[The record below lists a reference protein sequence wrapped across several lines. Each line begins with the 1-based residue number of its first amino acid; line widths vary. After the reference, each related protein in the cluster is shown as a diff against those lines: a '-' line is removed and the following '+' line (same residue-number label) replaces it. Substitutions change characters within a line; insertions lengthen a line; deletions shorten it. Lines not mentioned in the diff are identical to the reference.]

1 MAKRK
6 MILDLDTGVDDAL
19 AIAYALADPEVDL
32 IGIVSSY
39 GNNLLDVCAENSLK
53 LLELLGHTDIPV
65 FKGLPHSCTTD
76 HFDVMQVSKDIHG
89 DNGIGD
95 VELPAPSRALEEQSG
110 VDFYIEAAHK
120 YGKNLIIIPTG
131 PMTNLA
137 AALKKDPE
145 IADLI
150 GNVTFMGGALTVE
163 GNVTPVAEA
172 NINQDPKAALIG
184 NVTFMGGALT
194 VEGNVTPVAE
204 ANINQDPKAADE
216 VMKSNLPLT
225 MVGLDVTLR
234 TLLTKN
240 ETKQWRELGTTSGK
254 AFADIT
260 DFYIDAYYNLDIDKR
275 GCALHDPLAV
285 GVSIDPSFVSTISL
299 FMKVVYQEGPY
310 YGRTIGDNA
319 KLNDPNPN
327 VKVAVNVDKER
338 YLKAFMDRLNK
349 LFKEN

>member
-120 YGKNLIIIPTG
+120 YGKDLIIIPTG

-145 IADLI
+145 IAD
-150 GNVTFMGGALTVE
+150 
-163 GNVTPVAEA
+163 
-172 NINQDPKAALIG
+172 LIG

-240 ETKQWRELGTTSGK
+240 ETKQWRELGTASGK
-254 AFADIT
+254 VFADIT

-285 GVSIDPSFVSTISL
+285 GVGIDPSFVSTISL

-327 VKVAVNVDKER
+327 VKVAVNVDKKR

>member
-95 VELPAPSRALEEQSG
+95 VELPTPSRALEEQSG

-120 YGKNLIIIPTG
+120 YGKDLIIIPTG

-145 IADLI
+145 IAD
-150 GNVTFMGGALTVE
+150 
-163 GNVTPVAEA
+163 
-172 NINQDPKAALIG
+172 LIG

-240 ETKQWRELGTTSGK
+240 ETKQWRELGTASGK

-275 GCALHDPLAV
+275 GCALHDLLAV
-285 GVSIDPSFVSTISL
+285 GVGVDPSFVSTISL

>member
-120 YGKNLIIIPTG
+120 YGKDLIIIPTG

-145 IADLI
+145 IAD
-150 GNVTFMGGALTVE
+150 
-163 GNVTPVAEA
+163 
-172 NINQDPKAALIG
+172 LIG

-240 ETKQWRELGTTSGK
+240 ETKQWRELGTASGK
-254 AFADIT
+254 VFADIT

-285 GVSIDPSFVSTISL
+285 GVGIDPSFISTISL
-299 FMKVVYQEGPY
+299 FMKVIYQEGPY

>member
-95 VELPAPSRALEEQSG
+95 VELPTPSRALEEQSG

-120 YGKNLIIIPTG
+120 YGKDLIIIPTG

-145 IADLI
+145 IAD
-150 GNVTFMGGALTVE
+150 
-163 GNVTPVAEA
+163 
-172 NINQDPKAALIG
+172 LIG

-240 ETKQWRELGTTSGK
+240 ETKQWRELGTASGK

-260 DFYIDAYYNLDIDKR
+260 DFYIDA
-275 GCALHDPLAV
+275 
-285 GVSIDPSFVSTISL
+285 
-299 FMKVVYQEGPY
+299 
-310 YGRTIGDNA
+310 
-319 KLNDPNPN
+319 
-327 VKVAVNVDKER
+327 
-338 YLKAFMDRLNK
+338 
-349 LFKEN
+349 

>member
-39 GNNLLDVCAENSLK
+39 GNNLLDVCAGNSLK

-120 YGKNLIIIPTG
+120 YSKDLIIIPTG

-145 IADLI
+145 IA
-150 GNVTFMGGALTVE
+150 N
-163 GNVTPVAEA
+163 
-172 NINQDPKAALIG
+172 LIG

-240 ETKQWRELGTTSGK
+240 ETKQWRELGTASGK

-285 GVSIDPSFVSTISL
+285 GVGIDPSFVSTISL

-319 KLNDPNPN
+319 KLNNPNPN

>member
-65 FKGLPHSCTTD
+65 FKGLPHSCTTE

-120 YGKNLIIIPTG
+120 YGKDLIIIPTG

-145 IADLI
+145 IAD
-150 GNVTFMGGALTVE
+150 
-163 GNVTPVAEA
+163 
-172 NINQDPKAALIG
+172 LIG

-240 ETKQWRELGTTSGK
+240 ETKQWRELGTASGK

-285 GVSIDPSFVSTISL
+285 GVGIDPSFVSTISL

-338 YLKAFMDRLNK
+338 YLTAFMDHLNK

>member
-1 MAKRK
+1 M
-6 MILDLDTGVDDAL
+6 
-19 AIAYALADPEVDL
+19 
-32 IGIVSSY
+32 
-39 GNNLLDVCAENSLK
+39 
-53 LLELLGHTDIPV
+53 ELLGHTDIPV

-120 YGKNLIIIPTG
+120 YGKDLIIIPTG

-145 IADLI
+145 IAD
-150 GNVTFMGGALTVE
+150 
-163 GNVTPVAEA
+163 
-172 NINQDPKAALIG
+172 LIG

-240 ETKQWRELGTTSGK
+240 ETKQWRELGTASGK

-285 GVSIDPSFVSTISL
+285 GVGIDPSFVSTISL

>member
-76 HFDVMQVSKDIHG
+76 HLDVMQVSKDIHG

-120 YGKNLIIIPTG
+120 YGKDLIIIPTG

-145 IADLI
+145 IAD
-150 GNVTFMGGALTVE
+150 
-163 GNVTPVAEA
+163 
-172 NINQDPKAALIG
+172 LIG

-240 ETKQWRELGTTSGK
+240 ETKQWRELGTASGK

-285 GVSIDPSFVSTISL
+285 GVGIDPSFVSTISL

>member
-120 YGKNLIIIPTG
+120 YGKDLIIIPTG

-163 GNVTPVAEA
+163 GNVTPV
-172 NINQDPKAALIG
+172 
-184 NVTFMGGALT
+184 T
-194 VEGNVTPVAE
+194 E

-240 ETKQWRELGTTSGK
+240 ETKQWRELGTASGK

-285 GVSIDPSFVSTISL
+285 GVGIDPSFVSTISL

>member
-120 YGKNLIIIPTG
+120 YSKDLIIIPTG

-145 IADLI
+145 IA
-150 GNVTFMGGALTVE
+150 N
-163 GNVTPVAEA
+163 
-172 NINQDPKAALIG
+172 LIG

-240 ETKQWRELGTTSGK
+240 ETKQWRELGTASGK

-285 GVSIDPSFVSTISL
+285 GVGIDPSFVSTISL

-338 YLKAFMDRLNK
+338 YLKALMDRLNK

>member
-95 VELPAPSRALEEQSG
+95 VELPTPSRALEEQSG

-120 YGKNLIIIPTG
+120 YGKDLIIIPTG

-145 IADLI
+145 IAD
-150 GNVTFMGGALTVE
+150 
-163 GNVTPVAEA
+163 
-172 NINQDPKAALIG
+172 LIG

-240 ETKQWRELGTTSGK
+240 ETKQWRELGTASGK

-275 GCALHDPLAV
+275 GCVLHDPLAV
-285 GVSIDPSFVSTISL
+285 GVGVDPSFVSTISL

>member
-120 YGKNLIIIPTG
+120 YSKDLIIIPTG

-145 IADLI
+145 IA
-150 GNVTFMGGALTVE
+150 N
-163 GNVTPVAEA
+163 
-172 NINQDPKAALIG
+172 LIG

-225 MVGLDVTLR
+225 MVGLDVSLR

-240 ETKQWRELGTTSGK
+240 ETKQWRELGTASGK

-285 GVSIDPSFVSTISL
+285 GVGIDPSFVSTISL

>member
-120 YGKNLIIIPTG
+120 YGKDLIIIPTG

-145 IADLI
+145 IAD
-150 GNVTFMGGALTVE
+150 
-163 GNVTPVAEA
+163 
-172 NINQDPKAALIG
+172 LIG

-240 ETKQWRELGTTSGK
+240 ETKQWRELGTASGK

-285 GVSIDPSFVSTISL
+285 GVGIDPSFVSTISL

-338 YLKAFMDRLNK
+338 YLKAFMDHLDK

>member
-95 VELPAPSRALEEQSG
+95 VELPTPSRALEEQSG

-120 YGKNLIIIPTG
+120 YGKDLIIIPTG

-145 IADLI
+145 IAD
-150 GNVTFMGGALTVE
+150 
-163 GNVTPVAEA
+163 
-172 NINQDPKAALIG
+172 LIG

-240 ETKQWRELGTTSGK
+240 ETKQWRELGTASGK
-254 AFADIT
+254 VFADIT

-285 GVSIDPSFVSTISL
+285 GVGVDPSFVSTISL

>member
-65 FKGLPHSCTTD
+65 FKGLPHSCTTE

-95 VELPAPSRALEEQSG
+95 VELPAPSRAFEEQSG

-120 YGKNLIIIPTG
+120 YGKDLIIIPTG

-145 IADLI
+145 IAD
-150 GNVTFMGGALTVE
+150 
-163 GNVTPVAEA
+163 
-172 NINQDPKAALIG
+172 LIG

-240 ETKQWRELGTTSGK
+240 ETKQWRELGTASGK

-285 GVSIDPSFVSTISL
+285 GVGIDPSFVSTISL

-338 YLKAFMDRLNK
+338 YLKAFMDHLNK

>member
-53 LLELLGHTDIPV
+53 LLELLAHTDIPV

-120 YGKNLIIIPTG
+120 YGKDLIIIPTG

-145 IADLI
+145 IAD
-150 GNVTFMGGALTVE
+150 
-163 GNVTPVAEA
+163 
-172 NINQDPKAALIG
+172 LIG

-240 ETKQWRELGTTSGK
+240 ETKQWRELGTASGK
-254 AFADIT
+254 VFADIT

-285 GVSIDPSFVSTISL
+285 GVGIDPSFVSTISL
-299 FMKVVYQEGPY
+299 FMKVIYQEGPY

>member
-1 MAKRK
+1 MILLKIGGINTMAKRK

-76 HFDVMQVSKDIHG
+76 HFNVMQVSKDIHG

-120 YGKNLIIIPTG
+120 YGKDLIIIPTG

-145 IADLI
+145 IAD
-150 GNVTFMGGALTVE
+150 
-163 GNVTPVAEA
+163 
-172 NINQDPKAALIG
+172 LIG

-240 ETKQWRELGTTSGK
+240 ETKQWRELGTASGK

-285 GVSIDPSFVSTISL
+285 GVGIDPSFVSTISL

>member
-120 YGKNLIIIPTG
+120 YGKDLIIIPTG

-172 NINQDPKAALIG
+172 NINQDPKAA
-184 NVTFMGGALT
+184 
-194 VEGNVTPVAE
+194 
-204 ANINQDPKAADE
+204 DE
-216 VMKSNLPLT
+216 VMQSNLPLT

-240 ETKQWRELGTTSGK
+240 ETKQWRELGTASGK

-285 GVSIDPSFVSTISL
+285 GVGIDPSFVSTISL

>member
-95 VELPAPSRALEEQSG
+95 VELPAPSQALEEQSG

-120 YGKNLIIIPTG
+120 YGKDLIIIPTG

-145 IADLI
+145 IAD
-150 GNVTFMGGALTVE
+150 
-163 GNVTPVAEA
+163 
-172 NINQDPKAALIG
+172 LIG

-240 ETKQWRELGTTSGK
+240 ETKQWRELGTASGK

-285 GVSIDPSFVSTISL
+285 GVGIDPSFVSTISL

-319 KLNDPNPN
+319 KLNDPNPT

>member
-120 YGKNLIIIPTG
+120 YGKDLIIIPTG
-131 PMTNLA
+131 PMTNLG

-145 IADLI
+145 IAD
-150 GNVTFMGGALTVE
+150 
-163 GNVTPVAEA
+163 
-172 NINQDPKAALIG
+172 LIG

-240 ETKQWRELGTTSGK
+240 ETKQWRELGTASGK

-285 GVSIDPSFVSTISL
+285 GVGIDPSFVSTISL

>member
-1 MAKRK
+1 MAKKK

-39 GNNLLDVCAENSLK
+39 GNNTLDVCAENSLK

-65 FKGLPHSCTTD
+65 FKGLPHSCTSD

-89 DNGIGD
+89 NNGIGE
-95 VELPAPSRALEEQSG
+95 VELPAPKRAIEEESG
-110 VDFYIEAAHK
+110 VDFFIDAAHK
-120 YGKNLIIIPTG
+120 YGKDLIIIPTG

-145 IADLI
+145 IANLI
-150 GNVTFMGGALTVE
+150 GNVTFMGGALTVD
-163 GNVTPVAEA
+163 GNVTPAAEA
-172 NINQDPKAALIG
+172 NINQDAKA
-184 NVTFMGGALT
+184 T
-194 VEGNVTPVAE
+194 
-204 ANINQDPKAADE
+204 DE
-216 VMKSNLPLT
+216 VFKSGLPLT

-234 TLLTKN
+234 TLLTKK
-240 ETKQWRELGTTSGK
+240 ETQQWRELGTTAGK
-254 AFADIT
+254 AYADIT

-285 GVSIDPSFVSTISL
+285 GVGIDPSFVSMISL
-299 FMKVVYQEGPY
+299 FMRCEYDPDSPF
-310 YGRTIGDNA
+310 YGRTVGDNA

-338 YLKAFMDRLNK
+338 YLKVFMDHLTN

>member
-53 LLELLGHTDIPV
+53 LLELLGHTDNPV

-145 IADLI
+145 IAD
-150 GNVTFMGGALTVE
+150 
-163 GNVTPVAEA
+163 
-172 NINQDPKAALIG
+172 LIG

>member
-120 YGKNLIIIPTG
+120 YSKDLIIIPTG

-145 IADLI
+145 IA
-150 GNVTFMGGALTVE
+150 N
-163 GNVTPVAEA
+163 
-172 NINQDPKAALIG
+172 LIG

-240 ETKQWRELGTTSGK
+240 ETKQWRELGTASGK
-254 AFADIT
+254 VFADIT

-285 GVSIDPSFVSTISL
+285 GVGIDPSFVSTISL
-299 FMKVVYQEGPY
+299 FMKVIYQEGPY

>member
-39 GNNLLDVCAENSLK
+39 GNNLLDVCAENGLK

-65 FKGLPHSCTTD
+65 FKGLPHSCTTE

-120 YGKNLIIIPTG
+120 YGKDLIIIPTG

-145 IADLI
+145 IAD
-150 GNVTFMGGALTVE
+150 
-163 GNVTPVAEA
+163 
-172 NINQDPKAALIG
+172 LIG

-240 ETKQWRELGTTSGK
+240 ETKQWRELGTASGK

-285 GVSIDPSFVSTISL
+285 GVGIDPSFVSTISL

-338 YLKAFMDRLNK
+338 YLKAFMDHLNK

>member
-65 FKGLPHSCTTD
+65 FKGLPHSCTTE

-120 YGKNLIIIPTG
+120 YGKDLIIIPTG

-163 GNVTPVAEA
+163 VNVTPVAEA
-172 NINQDPKAALIG
+172 NINQDPKAAY
-184 NVTFMGGALT
+184 
-194 VEGNVTPVAE
+194 
-204 ANINQDPKAADE
+204 E
-216 VMKSNLPLT
+216 VMQYNLQLT

-240 ETKQWRELGTTSGK
+240 ETKQWRELGTASGK

-285 GVSIDPSFVSTISL
+285 GVGIDPSFVSTISL

-338 YLKAFMDRLNK
+338 YLKAFMDHLNK

>member
-95 VELPAPSRALEEQSG
+95 VELPAPSRVLEEQSG

-120 YGKNLIIIPTG
+120 YGKDLIIIPTG

-145 IADLI
+145 IAD
-150 GNVTFMGGALTVE
+150 
-163 GNVTPVAEA
+163 
-172 NINQDPKAALIG
+172 LIG

-240 ETKQWRELGTTSGK
+240 ETKQWRELGTASGK

-285 GVSIDPSFVSTISL
+285 GVGIDPSFVSTISL

>member
-1 MAKRK
+1 MAKHK

-120 YGKNLIIIPTG
+120 YGKDLIIIPTG

-145 IADLI
+145 IAD
-150 GNVTFMGGALTVE
+150 
-163 GNVTPVAEA
+163 
-172 NINQDPKAALIG
+172 LIG

-240 ETKQWRELGTTSGK
+240 ETKQWRELGTASGK
-254 AFADIT
+254 VFADIT

-285 GVSIDPSFVSTISL
+285 GVGIDPSFVSTISL
-299 FMKVVYQEGPY
+299 FMKVIYQEGPY

>member
-95 VELPAPSRALEEQSG
+95 VDLPAPSRSIEEQSG

-120 YGKNLIIIPTG
+120 YGKDLIIIPTG

-145 IADLI
+145 IA
-150 GNVTFMGGALTVE
+150 N
-163 GNVTPVAEA
+163 
-172 NINQDPKAALIG
+172 LIG

-234 TLLTKN
+234 TLLTKK
-240 ETKQWRELGTTSGK
+240 ETQQWRDLGTKAGK
-254 AFADIT
+254 AYADIT

-285 GVSIDPSFVSTISL
+285 GVGIDPSFVSTISL
-299 FMKVVYQEGPY
+299 FMKVVYEDGPY
-310 YGRTIGDNA
+310 YGRTIGDNS

-327 VKVAVNVDKER
+327 VKVAVAVDKER
-338 YLKAFMDRLNK
+338 YLKAFMDRLTN
-349 LFKEN
+349 LFKEH

>member
-95 VELPAPSRALEEQSG
+95 VELPAPSRALEEQPG

-120 YGKNLIIIPTG
+120 YGKDLIIIPTG

-145 IADLI
+145 IAD
-150 GNVTFMGGALTVE
+150 
-163 GNVTPVAEA
+163 
-172 NINQDPKAALIG
+172 LIG

-240 ETKQWRELGTTSGK
+240 ETKQWRELGTASGK
-254 AFADIT
+254 VFADIT

-285 GVSIDPSFVSTISL
+285 GVGIDPSFVSTISL
-299 FMKVVYQEGPY
+299 FMKVIYQEGPY

>member
-95 VELPAPSRALEEQSG
+95 VELPTPSRALEEQSG

-120 YGKNLIIIPTG
+120 YGKDLIIIPTG

-137 AALKKDPE
+137 DALKKDPE
-145 IADLI
+145 IAD
-150 GNVTFMGGALTVE
+150 
-163 GNVTPVAEA
+163 
-172 NINQDPKAALIG
+172 LIG

-225 MVGLDVTLR
+225 RVGLDVTLR

-240 ETKQWRELGTTSGK
+240 ETKQWRELGTASGK

-285 GVSIDPSFVSTISL
+285 GVGVDPSFVSTISL

>member
-95 VELPAPSRALEEQSG
+95 VELPAPSRAIEEQSG

-120 YGKNLIIIPTG
+120 YGKDLIIIPTG

-172 NINQDPKAALIG
+172 NINQDPKAA
-184 NVTFMGGALT
+184 
-194 VEGNVTPVAE
+194 
-204 ANINQDPKAADE
+204 DE
-216 VMKSNLPLT
+216 VVKSNLPLT

-240 ETKQWRELGTTSGK
+240 ETKQWRELGTASGK

-260 DFYIDAYYNLDIDKR
+260 DFYIDAYYDLDIDKR

-285 GVSIDPSFVSTISL
+285 GVGIDPSFVSTISL

-327 VKVAVNVDKER
+327 VKVAVNVDRER